1 MRTILALILLASCQT
16 GLAEDCW
23 IPPKAPPCTPHLDG
37 TLARAQ
43 AEHLRCIIWQSDA
56 SREEARQLRIA
67 LERCAELHKTDNW
80 RFK

>member
-1 MRTILALILLASCQT
+1 MKTVLALLLLASCQQ
-16 GLAEDCW
+16 GQADDCW
-23 IPPKAPPCTPHLDG
+23 IPPKAPTCTLHLDG

-56 SREEARQLRIA
+56 FRAEAMQLRVA
-67 LERCAELHKTDNW
+67 LARCAKLHETDNW